1 VRRRTPRRRVKPRPE
16 RSPASSKTR
25 VTEVATGN
33 LPERVVRRV
42 FRRKERF
49 LAFLEERL
57 GSRADAED
65 LLQMAMLRLVEKGKS
80 LRAEDRIL
88 RWFYRVLR
96 NLLVDGYRRRAA
108 RARMMARVERLEA
121 EGRAEDEALYD
132 EVCACVRDVLGTLR
146 REYAGILRRAEIDEQ
161 PLADIARELRITRN
175 NASVR
180 LHRARRALLEGLRAT
195 CGACFDHGC
204 LDCYCR
210 KPARG
215 NRVPPR
221 PGSRGT
227 VTMSG
232 LVRRH

>member
-1 VRRRTPRRRVKPRPE
+1 VTRGATPRRRVGPRPE
-16 RSPASSKTR
+16 RSAPVSKETA
-25 VTEVATGN
+25 EVATGN
-33 LPERVVRRV
+33 LSERVVRRV
-42 FRRKERF
+42 LRRKERL

-65 LLQMAMLRLVEKGKS
+65 LLQTAMVRLVEKGRS
-80 LRAEDRIL
+80 LRAEDRVL

-96 NLLVDGYRRRAA
+96 NLLVDWHRRRAA

-121 EGRAEDEALYD
+121 GGRDEALHD

-146 REYAGILRRAEIDEQ
+146 REYAEILRRAEIEEQ
-161 PLADIARELRITRN
+161 PLVDIARDLCITRN

-215 NRVPPR
+215 DRGPPVAT
-221 PGSRGT
+221 G
-227 VTMSG
+227 
-232 LVRRH
+232 

>member
-1 VRRRTPRRRVKPRPE
+1 
-16 RSPASSKTR
+16 
-25 VTEVATGN
+25 VATGN

-42 FRRKERF
+42 LRRKERL

-65 LLQMAMLRLVEKGKS
+65 LLQTAMVRLVEKGRS
-80 LRAEDRIL
+80 LRAEDRVL
-88 RWFYRVLR
+88 SWFYRVLR
-96 NLLVDGYRRRAA
+96 NLVVDWHRRRAA

-121 EGRAEDEALYD
+121 GGRGRDEALYA

-146 REYAGILRRAEIDEQ
+146 REYEEILRRAEIEEQ

-180 LHRARRALLEGLRAT
+180 SHRARRALLEGLRAT

-215 NRVPPR
+215 ARAPPVA
-221 PGSRGT
+221 T
-227 VTMSG
+227 A
-232 LVRRH
+232 